1 MDGISNT
8 EKIKNDIISAAN
20 SGRNGEDG
28 FKVDTEYADSLPET
42 SEEDKKPST
51 AEEIFEWLDVLATAI
66 ITVVIIFSLLF
77 RVATI
82 SGPSMQNTLFT
93 GDKVI
98 ISNLGYTPKCGDIV
112 VVSRNINNSVED
124 TATSKEPIIK
134 RVIAVGGQTVDIDF
148 ERGVVSVDGVELDEL
163 SMSNDDL
170 AAIDR
175 VYMVACGTS
184 YHVSLIARELVQDW
198 AKTPVFCEY
207 ASELNYK
214 EPLVTD
220 HTLCV
225 IITQSGETADTLTA
239 AIWPSDTGTRRHW
252 ALMTGVFAITISVLS
267 AFRLPQILRGSC
279 SLFSSSPPI

>member
-28 FKVDTEYADSLPET
+28 FKVDTEYADSLPEP

-148 ERGVVSVDGVELDEL
+148 ERGVVSVDRVELDEPYAKTL
-163 SMSNDDL
+163 TTKKYDDEFPLYVPDGYIFVLGDNSNDSMDSRDSRIGEGGL
-170 AAIDR
+170 IDTR
-175 VYMVACGTS
+175 YVLGHAVFRIFPFNSIG
-184 YHVSLIARELVQDW
+184 SLL
-198 AKTPVFCEY
+198 K
-207 ASELNYK
+207 
-214 EPLVTD
+214 
-220 HTLCV
+220 
-225 IITQSGETADTLTA
+225 
-239 AIWPSDTGTRRHW
+239 
-252 ALMTGVFAITISVLS
+252 
-267 AFRLPQILRGSC
+267 
-279 SLFSSSPPI
+279 

>member
-148 ERGVVSVDGVELDEL
+148 ERGVVSVDGVELD
-163 SMSNDDL
+163 
-170 AAIDR
+170 AP
-175 VYMVACGTS
+175 Y
-184 YHVSLIARELVQDW
+184 
-198 AKTPVFCEY
+198 AKTLTTKKYDVEF
-207 ASELNYK
+207 
-214 EPLVTD
+214 PLYVPD
-220 HTLCV
+220 GYIFVLGDNRNDSMDSRDSR
-225 IITQSGETADTLTA
+225 IGEGGLIDT
-239 AIWPSDTGTRRHW
+239 R
-252 ALMTGVFAITISVLS
+252 
-267 AFRLPQILRGSC
+267 
-279 SLFSSSPPI
+279 

>member
-8 EKIKNDIISAAN
+8 EKLKNIIISAAN
-20 SGRNGEDG
+20 SGNGEDG
-28 FKVDTEYADSLPET
+28 FKVNTEYADSLPDT
-42 SEEDKKPST
+42 PEEDKKPST

-148 ERGVVSVDGVELDEL
+148 ERGVVSVDGVELDEP
-163 SMSNDDL
+163 
-170 AAIDR
+170 
-175 VYMVACGTS
+175 Y
-184 YHVSLIARELVQDW
+184 
-198 AKTPVFCEY
+198 AKTLTTKKYDVEFPLYVPDGYIFVLGDNRNDSMDSRDSRIGEGGLIDTRYVLGHAVFRIFPFN
-207 ASELNYK
+207 S
-214 EPLVTD
+214 
-220 HTLCV
+220 
-225 IITQSGETADTLTA
+225 IGSLTK
-239 AIWPSDTGTRRHW
+239 
-252 ALMTGVFAITISVLS
+252 
-267 AFRLPQILRGSC
+267 
-279 SLFSSSPPI
+279 